1 MYHPLPEKGAQP
13 PPRKPVEYI
22 LNVFTFT
29 LCNVNINFPLYFVL
43 LYTYC
48 VVRLLPINEN
58 QKTLKLGL

>member
-1 MYHPLPEKGAQP
+1 MKKGRSP

-43 LYTYC
+43 LYTYY
-48 VVRLLPINEN
+48 VVMCLQN
-58 QKTLKLGL
+58 QKALK